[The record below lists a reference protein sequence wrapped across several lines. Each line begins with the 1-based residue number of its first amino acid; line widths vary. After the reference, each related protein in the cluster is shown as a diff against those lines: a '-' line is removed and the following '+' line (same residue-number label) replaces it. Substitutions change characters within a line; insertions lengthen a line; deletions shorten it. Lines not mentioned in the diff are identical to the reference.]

1 MNTVCIFSSDD
12 IGEIEAIKNILEE
25 NSIPTM
31 IKNLY
36 TQNVFGGL
44 KIFTGHD
51 AIAGSIQIF
60 VREDDLEKGLEILKG
75 DDEIVAVESSNVE
88 PGKHQVNEHKKSD
101 DFEESELKRLIYV
114 AFVLSAFSF
123 LVVPYFINLPVL
135 IRLSK
140 VRKTIFRMLLVFSTA
155 MMLFG
160 AMVLIRLI

>member
-1 MNTVCIFSSDD
+1 VNTVCIFSSDD

-101 DFEESELKRLIYV
+101 DFACVHSSSRFE
-114 AFVLSAFSF
+114 
-123 LVVPYFINLPVL
+123 
-135 IRLSK
+135 
-140 VRKTIFRMLLVFSTA
+140 
-155 MMLFG
+155 
-160 AMVLIRLI
+160 